1 MTLQPP
7 EFDDPAPLFHQRA
20 TKTGLP
26 VQLLMLGL
34 ALLLNLTLA
43 VAIIAAVPQ
52 FDDVFRH
59 FGAELPLPTRLA
71 VQLYPLAAALPLLI
85 PLVWFFWP
93 RPESRGFAA
102 LLFSIACVL
111 LLSAAFGYALYLP
124 ILALGA
130 PAN

>member
-7 EFDDPAPLFHQRA
+7 EFDDPAPLMHQRA

-26 VQLLMLGL
+26 GQLLMLGL
-34 ALLLNLTLA
+34 ALLLNLMLA

-52 FDDVFRH
+52 FDEVFRN
-59 FGAELPLPTRLA
+59 FGAELPLATRLA
-71 VQLYPLAAALPLLI
+71 VQLYPLVAALPLLI

-93 RPESRGFAA
+93 RPDSRGFAA

-124 ILALGA
+124 ILMLGA
-130 PAN
+130 PIT